1 MPKVALASLLALT
14 ATAQAGPQPVPKVG
28 QCPSGYASGSAYCTP
43 VDRRAPIAVPKVGPC
58 PSGYRD
64 SGGYCVETAPRR

>member
-1 MPKVALASLLALT
+1 MPLIALAALLALT
-14 ATAQAGPQPVPKVG
+14 VPALAGPQPVPKTG
-28 QCPSGYASGSAYCTP
+28 QCPSGYSSGGSYCTP

-64 SGGYCVETAPRR
+64 SGTYCVEAAPRR